1 MAQNLNVF
9 VIDIVRRVR
18 YAIATMTE
26 RNTERNTM
34 MSGMVVAETI
44 LAQLGGARRLQVM
57 TGARD
62 FVGGEAFG
70 RGFVQFK
77 IGRGARDGI
86 NKVRVEL
93 DPSDTY
99 TVKFYKTRGVDFAY
113 KGEVS
118 GVYCDTLVSTF
129 EARTGFRLGL

>member
-1 MAQNLNVF
+1 MGTRA
-9 VIDIVRRVR
+9 
-18 YAIATMTE
+18 
-26 RNTERNTM
+26 
-34 MSGMVVAETI
+34 VAETI
-44 LAQLGGARRLQVM
+44 LEQLGGVRRLQLM

-86 NKVRVEL
+86 NKVRIEL

-99 TVKFYKTRGVDFAY
+99 TVKFYQTRGQGFRYA
-113 KGEVS
+113 GEVP
-118 GVYCDTLVSTF
+118 GVYCDTLVSVF
-129 EARTGFRLGL
+129 EARTGLRLSL